1 MFKDKTILYIVHNYN
16 SFQKDP
22 IEEIAKNF
30 KKVYVLVRYKP
41 ISKIVRLLPFKSL
54 KKYDDKYVIDLSN
67 KPKNVEVIK
76 TPVWYLP
83 FGIFYKWL
91 GELHFRAVD
100 RVIKRNNIKFDLVH
114 CHFLWSSGYV
124 GMRLKQ
130 KYKKPFIVTGHGFDV
145 YQLPFK
151 SVDWTRRIQAML
163 RSCNV
168 ILTVSKKNKECLT
181 KLEIEDQK
189 IKILHN
195 GFNSEIFFKMD
206 KNKVRDELEID
217 KKSKVLLTI
226 GNLEKVKGQEFLIK
240 SLKRVSE
247 ELPSIKCYVIG
258 GGSLELE
265 LKELV
270 KSLNLEKN
278 VIFLGQLKHNQIGK
292 WLNAC
297 DVFVMSSLNE
307 GLPISMLEALG
318 LGKPFVGTNVGGI
331 PEVIN
336 SEEYGIL
343 IEPGN
348 ENELYSAI
356 ASALRAEWDY
366 EAISKYAKHFT
377 VKSLTQKTLK
387 IYSTLLHE

>member
-83 FGIFYKWL
+83 FGLFYKWL

-100 RVIKRNNIKFDLVH
+100 RVIKKKNIKFDLVH

-124 GMRLKQ
+124 GMRLKE

-151 SVDWTRRIQAML
+151 NEGWTRRIREIL
-163 RSCNV
+163 RSCNT
-168 ILTVSKKNKECLT
+168 ILTVSKKNKKYLT
-181 KLEIEDQK
+181 KLGLKEKRIEI
-189 IKILHN
+189 LYN
-195 GFNSEIFFKMD
+195 GYNSKIFFNMD
-206 KNKVRDELEID
+206 KDKLRDELEID
-217 KKSKVLLTI
+217 RKSKVLLTI
-226 GNLEKVKGQEFLIK
+226 GNLEKVKGHRFLIK
-240 SLKRVSE
+240 ALKRVSGE
-247 ELPSIKCYVIG
+247 FPSIKCYVIG

-270 KSLNLEKN
+270 KSLGLEKN
-278 VIFLGQLKHNQIGK
+278 VIFLGQLQHNQIGK
-292 WLNAC
+292 WINAC

-318 LGKPFVGTNVGGI
+318 LGRPFVGTNVGGI

-343 IEPGN
+343 VKSKN
-348 ENELYSAI
+348 TKELSLAI
-356 ASALRAEWDY
+356 IAALRKEWKRKKIL
-366 EAISKYAKHFT
+366 AYASQFT
-377 VKSLTQKTLK
+377 IEVLVKQTLK
-387 IYSTLLHE
+387 IYSKYLNE